1 MGVGWHVSVRVPCG
15 GLSAVEAAF
24 WNPQIGEHHR
34 IRGEA
39 PGILSILRGRADWVA
54 RVEATEGAAITD
66 SNAPRSRR
74 ERRYDGS
81 ISDLDPDFE
90 VDEYVEGPRKRRV
103 WPWIV
108 LVIFLLLIAIV
119 VVGGVFAIQA
129 LKVKDDL
136 QAAKGKI
143 SAVVPLMKKGD
154 TAGVEALSKQVLK
167 LTSDADKIVAGPL
180 WDIASIVPGVGAN
193 VVAVSETTKAT
204 HILVRDALP
213 LASSLLPLADPANF
227 KVEGGGINL
236 APFRDA
242 EPKLPQLSA
251 IFDNAKT
258 HIDRIDM
265 KAIHPYIK
273 SNISQIVD
281 IVDTAAPTL
290 SFAQENLPVL
300 LSTLGADGPRNYAL
314 LFQNNAEI
322 RATGGNPA
330 AGAVLTVDNGKVTMR
345 TDPAALAFVAAG
357 PTGRFPQHLAN
368 PEEEKLFESDTWAY
382 AQNYTRTPD
391 FADTVHLETGLWAS
405 TVGGSFDGLITID
418 PSTLAHMLK
427 VAGPVAI
434 PGTNETVT
442 AENAVKLLLFDTYE
456 KVNGNG
462 KLADLFFAQVSATV
476 FSKVMGGGWDPLAM
490 LTQLQDAVK
499 EQRIYAWF
507 ADPKEQAI
515 AVDLGIDGKVTTDNK
530 TVTQTG
536 IYLNDSSHSKLEY
549 FLSTKMM
556 VTCSAEKRTVTTTIE
571 MHNSIPSAD
580 LNKYTLGARNAR
592 WGYPP
597 TTMLLDVIGMA
608 LPGGEL
614 VNSTPAKGV
623 RKDQE
628 RSGLYKGRQTKSM
641 LIAVGKDETK
651 SVSFTS
657 TIPKDATSPLQVRF
671 TPTVTDT
678 PVTVDESCASMFP
691 AS

>member
-1 MGVGWHVSVRVPCG
+1 M
-15 GLSAVEAAF
+15 
-24 WNPQIGEHHR
+24 
-34 IRGEA
+34 
-39 PGILSILRGRADWVA
+39 RADWVA

-236 APFRDA
+236 APFREA

-322 RATGGNPA
+322 RATGGNPG

-345 TDPAALAFVAAG
+345 QDQAALNFVLLG
-357 PTGRFPQHLAN
+357 PKGRFPQHLAD
-368 PEEEKLFESDTWAY
+368 PAEEKLFEGDTWSHS
-382 AQNYTRTPD
+382 QNYTRTPD
-391 FADTVHLETGLWAS
+391 FADTAHLVGGLWNQ
-405 TVGGSFDGLITID
+405 TVGGKLDGVISID
-418 PSTLAHMLK
+418 PITLSYMLQ
-427 VAGPVAI
+427 VAGPVQV
-434 PGTNETVT
+434 PDETTPVT
-442 AENAVKLLLFDTYE
+442 ADNAVKLLLSDTYE
-456 KVNGNG
+456 RFGAKGD
-462 KLADLFFAQVSATV
+462 LADLYFAKVSAAV
-476 FSKVMGGGWDPLAM
+476 FSKVMSGGWDPLKM
-490 LTQLQDAVK
+490 VEQLQKATR
-499 EQRIYAWF
+499 EQRVYAWF
-507 ADPKEQAI
+507 ADEKQQAM
-515 AVDLGIDGKVTTDNK
+515 ATQLGIDGKITTDNK

-549 FLSTKMM
+549 YLSSKIM

-571 MHNSIPSAD
+571 LHNAVPRAD
-580 LNKYTLGARNAR
+580 LSHYTLGARNGR
-592 WGYPP
+592 WGQPR
-597 TTMLLDVIGMA
+597 TTMMLDVVGIA
-608 LPGGEL
+608 LPGGKL
-614 VNSTPAKGV
+614 VGSSPEKGA

-628 RSGLYKGRQTKSM
+628 RSGLYKGREAKSM
-641 LIAVGKDETK
+641 LVNVPMGGSKK
-651 SVSFTS
+651 VSFTS
-657 TIPKDATSPLQVRF
+657 TVPDDATKPLQVRYS
-671 TPTVTDT
+671 PTVGET
-678 PVTVDESCASMFP
+678 PVTIDGSCGTMFP

>member
-1 MGVGWHVSVRVPCG
+1 M
-15 GLSAVEAAF
+15 
-24 WNPQIGEHHR
+24 
-34 IRGEA
+34 
-39 PGILSILRGRADWVA
+39 RADWVA

-236 APFRDA
+236 APFREA

-322 RATGGNPA
+322 RATGGNPG

-345 TDPAALAFVAAG
+345 QDQAALNFVLLG
-357 PTGRFPQHLAN
+357 PKGRFPQHLAD
-368 PEEEKLFESDTWAY
+368 PAEEKLFEGDTWAHS
-382 AQNYTRTPD
+382 QNYTRTPD
-391 FADTVHLETGLWAS
+391 FADTAHLVGGLWNQ
-405 TVGGSFDGLITID
+405 TVGGRLDGVISID
-418 PSTLAHMLK
+418 PITLSYMLQ
-427 VAGPVAI
+427 VAGPVQV
-434 PGTNETVT
+434 PDETTPVT
-442 AENAVKLLLFDTYE
+442 ADNAVKLLLSDTYE
-456 KVNGNG
+456 RFGAKGE
-462 KLADLFFAQVSATV
+462 LADLYFAKVSSAV
-476 FSKVMGGGWDPLAM
+476 FTKVMSGGWDPLKM
-490 LTQLQDAVK
+490 VEQLQKATH

-507 ADPKEQAI
+507 ADEKQQAM
-515 AVDLGIDGKVTTDNK
+515 ATQLGIDGKVTTDNK

-549 FLSTKMM
+549 YLSSKIM

-571 MHNSIPSAD
+571 LHNAVPRAD
-580 LNKYTLGARNAR
+580 LSHYTLGARNGR
-592 WGYPP
+592 WGQPR
-597 TTMLLDVIGMA
+597 TTMMLDVVGIA
-608 LPGGEL
+608 LPGGKL
-614 VNSTPAKGV
+614 VGSSPEKGA

-628 RSGLYKGRQTKSM
+628 RSGLYKGREAKSM
-641 LIAVGKDETK
+641 LINVPMGGSKT
-651 SVSFTS
+651 VSFTS
-657 TIPKDATSPLQVRF
+657 TVPDDATKPLQVRYS
-671 TPTVTDT
+671 PTVGET
-678 PVTVDESCASMFP
+678 PVTIDGSCGSMFP

>member
-1 MGVGWHVSVRVPCG
+1 M
-15 GLSAVEAAF
+15 
-24 WNPQIGEHHR
+24 
-34 IRGEA
+34 
-39 PGILSILRGRADWVA
+39 A

-236 APFRDA
+236 APFREA

-322 RATGGNPA
+322 RATGGNPG

-345 TDPAALAFVAAG
+345 QDQAALNFVLLG
-357 PTGRFPQHLAN
+357 PKGRFPQHLAD
-368 PEEEKLFESDTWAY
+368 PAEEKLFEGDTWSHS
-382 AQNYTRTPD
+382 QNYTRTPD
-391 FADTVHLETGLWAS
+391 FADTAHLVGGLWNQ
-405 TVGGSFDGLITID
+405 TVGGKLDGVISID
-418 PSTLAHMLK
+418 PITLSYMLQ
-427 VAGPVAI
+427 VAGPVQV
-434 PGTNETVT
+434 PDETTPVT
-442 AENAVKLLLFDTYE
+442 ADNAVKLLLSDTYE
-456 KVNGNG
+456 RFGAKGD
-462 KLADLFFAQVSATV
+462 LADLYFAKVSAAV
-476 FSKVMGGGWDPLAM
+476 FSKVMSGGWDPLKM
-490 LTQLQDAVK
+490 VEQLQKATR
-499 EQRIYAWF
+499 EQRVYAWF
-507 ADPKEQAI
+507 ADEKQQAM
-515 AVDLGIDGKVTTDNK
+515 ATQLGIDGKITTDNK

-549 FLSTKMM
+549 YLSSKIM

-571 MHNSIPSAD
+571 LHNAVPRAD
-580 LNKYTLGARNAR
+580 LSHYTLGARNGR
-592 WGYPP
+592 WGQPR
-597 TTMLLDVIGMA
+597 TTMMLDVVGIA
-608 LPGGEL
+608 LPGGKL
-614 VNSTPAKGV
+614 VGSSPEKGA

-628 RSGLYKGRQTKSM
+628 RSGLYKGREAKSM
-641 LIAVGKDETK
+641 LVNVPMGGSKK
-651 SVSFTS
+651 VSFTS
-657 TIPKDATSPLQVRF
+657 TVPDDATKPLQVRYS
-671 TPTVTDT
+671 PTVGET
-678 PVTVDESCASMFP
+678 PVTIDGSCGTMFP

>member
-1 MGVGWHVSVRVPCG
+1 MISSGR
-15 GLSAVEAAF
+15 
-24 WNPQIGEHHR
+24 
-34 IRGEA
+34 A
-39 PGILSILRGRADWVA
+39 PGILSILRVRADWVA

-236 APFRDA
+236 APFREA

-322 RATGGNPA
+322 RATGGNPG

-345 TDPAALAFVAAG
+345 QDQAALNFVLLG
-357 PTGRFPQHLAN
+357 PKGRFPQHLAD
-368 PEEEKLFESDTWAY
+368 PAEEKLFEGDTWAHS
-382 AQNYTRTPD
+382 QNYTRTPD
-391 FADTVHLETGLWAS
+391 FADTAHLVGGLWNQ
-405 TVGGSFDGLITID
+405 TVGGRLDGVISID
-418 PSTLAHMLK
+418 PITLSYMLQ
-427 VAGPVAI
+427 VAGPVQV
-434 PGTNETVT
+434 PDETTPVT
-442 AENAVKLLLFDTYE
+442 ADNAVKLLLSDTYE
-456 KVNGNG
+456 RFGAKGE
-462 KLADLFFAQVSATV
+462 LADLYFAKVSSAV
-476 FSKVMGGGWDPLAM
+476 FTKVMSGGWDPLKM
-490 LTQLQDAVK
+490 VEQLQKATH

-507 ADPKEQAI
+507 ADEKQQAM
-515 AVDLGIDGKVTTDNK
+515 ATQLGIDGKVTTDNK

-549 FLSTKMM
+549 YLSSKIM

-571 MHNSIPSAD
+571 LHNAVPRAD
-580 LNKYTLGARNAR
+580 LSHYTLGARNGR
-592 WGYPP
+592 WGQPR
-597 TTMLLDVIGMA
+597 TTMMLDVVGIA
-608 LPGGEL
+608 LPGGKL
-614 VNSTPAKGV
+614 VGSSPEKGA

-628 RSGLYKGRQTKSM
+628 RSGLYKGREAKSM
-641 LIAVGKDETK
+641 LINVPMGGSKT
-651 SVSFTS
+651 VSFTS
-657 TIPKDATSPLQVRF
+657 TVPDDATKPLQVRYS
-671 TPTVTDT
+671 PTVGET
-678 PVTVDESCASMFP
+678 PVTIDGSCGSMFP

>member
-1 MGVGWHVSVRVPCG
+1 M
-15 GLSAVEAAF
+15 
-24 WNPQIGEHHR
+24 
-34 IRGEA
+34 
-39 PGILSILRGRADWVA
+39 RADWVA

-236 APFRDA
+236 APFRAA

-322 RATGGNPA
+322 RATGGNPG

-345 TDPAALAFVAAG
+345 QDQAALNFVLLG
-357 PTGRFPQHLAN
+357 PKGQFPQHLAD
-368 PEEEKLFESDTWAY
+368 PAEEKLFEGDTWAHS
-382 AQNYTRTPD
+382 QNYTRTPD
-391 FADTVHLETGLWAS
+391 FTDTAHLVGGLWS
-405 TVGGSFDGLITID
+405 QTVGGNLDGVISID
-418 PSTLAHMLK
+418 PITLSYMLQ
-427 VAGPVAI
+427 VAGPVQV
-434 PGTNETVT
+434 PDETTPV
-442 AENAVKLLLFDTYE
+442 AADNAVKLLLSDTYE
-456 KVNGNG
+456 RFGAKGE
-462 KLADLFFAQVSATV
+462 LADLYFAKVSAAV
-476 FSKVMGGGWDPLAM
+476 FSKVMSGGWDPLKM
-490 LTQLQDAVK
+490 VEQLQKATR

-507 ADPKEQAI
+507 ADEKQQAM
-515 AVDLGIDGKVTTDNK
+515 ATQLGIDGKITTDNK

-549 FLSTKMM
+549 YLSSKIM
-556 VTCSAEKRTVTTTIE
+556 VTCSAENRTVTTTIE
-571 MHNSIPSAD
+571 MHNSVPTAD
-580 LNKYTLGARNAR
+580 LSHYTLGARNGR
-592 WGYPP
+592 WGQPR
-597 TTMLLDVIGMA
+597 TTMMLDVVGIA
-608 LPGGEL
+608 LPGGKL
-614 VNSTPAKGV
+614 VGSSPEKGA

-628 RSGLYKGRQTKSM
+628 RSGLYKGREAKSM
-641 LIAVGKDETK
+641 LINVPMGGSKT
-651 SVSFTS
+651 VSFTS
-657 TIPKDATSPLQVRF
+657 TVPDDATKPLQVRYS
-671 TPTVTDT
+671 PTVGET
-678 PVTVDESCASMFP
+678 PVTIDGSCGSMFP

>member
-1 MGVGWHVSVRVPCG
+1 MV
-15 GLSAVEAAF
+15 
-24 WNPQIGEHHR
+24 
-34 IRGEA
+34 
-39 PGILSILRGRADWVA
+39 

-236 APFRDA
+236 APFREA

-322 RATGGNPA
+322 RATGGNPG

-345 TDPAALAFVAAG
+345 QDQAALNFVLLG
-357 PTGRFPQHLAN
+357 PKGQFPQHLAD
-368 PEEEKLFESDTWAY
+368 PAEEKLFEGDTWAHS
-382 AQNYTRTPD
+382 QNYTRTPD
-391 FADTVHLETGLWAS
+391 FADTAHLVGGLWNQ
-405 TVGGSFDGLITID
+405 TVGGKLDGVISID
-418 PSTLAHMLK
+418 PITLSYMLQ
-427 VAGPVAI
+427 VAGPVQV
-434 PGTNETVT
+434 PDETTPVT
-442 AENAVKLLLFDTYE
+442 ADNAVKLLLSDTYE
-456 KVNGNG
+456 RFGAKGD
-462 KLADLFFAQVSATV
+462 LADLYFAKVSAAV
-476 FSKVMGGGWDPLAM
+476 FSKVMSGGWDPLKM
-490 LTQLQDAVK
+490 VEQLQKATH

-507 ADPKEQAI
+507 ADEKQQAM
-515 AVDLGIDGKVTTDNK
+515 ATQLGIDGKITTDNK

-549 FLSTKMM
+549 YLSNKIT
-556 VTCSAEKRTVTTTIE
+556 VTCSAENRTVTTTIE
-571 MHNSIPSAD
+571 MHNAVPSAD
-580 LNKYTLGARNAR
+580 LSHYTLGARNGR
-592 WGYPP
+592 WGQPR
-597 TTMLLDVIGMA
+597 TTMMLDVVGIA
-608 LPGGEL
+608 LPGGKL
-614 VNSTPAKGV
+614 VGSSPEKGA

-628 RSGLYKGRQTKSM
+628 RSGLYKGREAKSM
-641 LIAVGKDETK
+641 LINVPMGGSKT
-651 SVSFTS
+651 VSFTS
-657 TIPKDATSPLQVRF
+657 TVPDDATKPLQVRYS
-671 TPTVTDT
+671 PTVGET
-678 PVTVDESCASMFP
+678 PVTIDGSCGSMFP

>member
-1 MGVGWHVSVRVPCG
+1 M
-15 GLSAVEAAF
+15 
-24 WNPQIGEHHR
+24 
-34 IRGEA
+34 
-39 PGILSILRGRADWVA
+39 A

-322 RATGGNPA
+322 RATGGNPG

-345 TDPAALAFVAAG
+345 QDQAALNFVLLG
-357 PTGRFPQHLAN
+357 PKGQFPQHLAD
-368 PEEEKLFESDTWAY
+368 PAEEKLFEGDTWAHS
-382 AQNYTRTPD
+382 QNYTRTPD
-391 FADTVHLETGLWAS
+391 FADTAHLVGGLWNQ
-405 TVGGSFDGLITID
+405 TVGGKLDGVISID
-418 PSTLAHMLK
+418 PITLSYMLQ
-427 VAGPVAI
+427 VAGPVQV
-434 PGTNETVT
+434 PDETTPVT
-442 AENAVKLLLFDTYE
+442 ADNAVKLLLSDTYE
-456 KVNGNG
+456 RFGAKGD
-462 KLADLFFAQVSATV
+462 LADLYFAKVSAAV
-476 FSKVMGGGWDPLAM
+476 FSKVMSGGWDPLKM
-490 LTQLQDAVK
+490 VEQLQKATH

-507 ADPKEQAI
+507 ADEKQQAMSTQ
-515 AVDLGIDGKVTTDNK
+515 LGIDGKITTDNK

-549 FLSTKMM
+549 YLSSKIM

-571 MHNSIPSAD
+571 MHNAVPRAD
-580 LNKYTLGARNAR
+580 LSHYTLGARNSR
-592 WGYPP
+592 WGQPR
-597 TTMLLDVIGMA
+597 TTMMLDVIGIA
-608 LPGGEL
+608 LPGGKL
-614 VNSTPAKGV
+614 VSSSPEKGE

-628 RSGLYKGRQTKSM
+628 RSGLYKGRETKSM
-641 LIAVGKDETK
+641 LINVPMGGSKT
-651 SVSFTS
+651 VSFTS
-657 TIPKDATSPLQVRF
+657 TVPDDATKPLQVRYS
-671 TPTVTDT
+671 PTVGET
-678 PVTVDESCASMFP
+678 PVTIDGSCGSMFP

>member
-1 MGVGWHVSVRVPCG
+1 MISSGR
-15 GLSAVEAAF
+15 
-24 WNPQIGEHHR
+24 
-34 IRGEA
+34 A
-39 PGILSILRGRADWVA
+39 PGILSILRVRADWVA

-236 APFRDA
+236 APFREA

-322 RATGGNPA
+322 RATGGNPG

-345 TDPAALAFVAAG
+345 QDQAALNFVLLG
-357 PTGRFPQHLAN
+357 PKGRFPQHLAD
-368 PEEEKLFESDTWAY
+368 PAEEKLFEGDTWAHS
-382 AQNYTRTPD
+382 QNYTRTPD
-391 FADTVHLETGLWAS
+391 FADTAHLVGGLWNQ
-405 TVGGSFDGLITID
+405 TVGGRLDGVISID
-418 PSTLAHMLK
+418 PITLSYMLQ
-427 VAGPVAI
+427 VAGPVQV
-434 PGTNETVT
+434 PDETTPVT
-442 AENAVKLLLFDTYE
+442 ADNAVKLLLSDTYE
-456 KVNGNG
+456 RFGAKGE
-462 KLADLFFAQVSATV
+462 LADLYFAKVSAAV
-476 FSKVMGGGWDPLAM
+476 FTKVMSGGWDPLKM
-490 LTQLQDAVK
+490 VEQLQKATR
-499 EQRIYAWF
+499 EQRVYAWF
-507 ADPKEQAI
+507 ADEKQQAM
-515 AVDLGIDGKVTTDNK
+515 ATQLGIDGKITTDNK

-549 FLSTKMM
+549 YLSSKIM

-571 MHNSIPSAD
+571 LHNAVPRAD
-580 LNKYTLGARNAR
+580 LSHYTLGARNGR
-592 WGYPP
+592 WGQPR
-597 TTMLLDVIGMA
+597 TTMMLDVVGIA
-608 LPGGEL
+608 LPGGKL
-614 VNSTPAKGV
+614 VGSSPEKGA

-628 RSGLYKGRQTKSM
+628 RSGLYKGREAKSM
-641 LIAVGKDETK
+641 LVNVPMGGSKK
-651 SVSFTS
+651 VSFTS
-657 TIPKDATSPLQVRF
+657 TVPDDATKPLQVRYS
-671 TPTVTDT
+671 PTVGET
-678 PVTVDESCASMFP
+678 PVTIDGSCGTMFP